1 MGDTELVKARLTVQ
15 AVLLL
20 LEPEHGPVHHRPR
33 NHPVSELVA
42 TVLSQ
47 HTSDRNSARAFRKL
61 KETFGSWEA
70 VANGDVELIARSI
83 EVGGLS
89 RVKAPRIRAMLTQ
102 ILSERGSLDLEFLK
116 EMPLEQAKAWL
127 RKLPGIG
134 PKSAAIVLCF
144 SLGMPAMP
152 VDTHVFRV
160 AQRLGFLG
168 PRTTPEQAHQVLEE
182 LVPPEKVYAF
192 HVLLIDHGR
201 RVCKARRPL
210 CLGCVLGPH
219 CPSRDRFLAEA
230 ASRA

>member
-1 MGDTELVKARLTVQ
+1 MGDTEPVKARLTVQ
-15 AVLLL
+15 AVLSL
-20 LEPEHGPVHHRPR
+20 LESEHGPVHHRPR

-47 HTSDRNSARAFRKL
+47 HTSDRNSARAFRRL
-61 KETFGSWEA
+61 KETFGTWEA

-102 ILSERGSLDLEFLK
+102 ILSERDSLNLEFLK

-201 RVCKARRPL
+201 RVCKASWPRRRPGRER
-210 CLGCVLGPH
+210 C
-219 CPSRDRFLAEA
+219 
-230 ASRA
+230 ASP